1 MDTIISTGIKII
13 YNKLDMFIIDQI
25 NKEIV
30 NVEVRITSF
39 IICKL

>member
-25 NKEIV
+25 NKEIL

-39 IICKL
+39 YNM